1 MCCVWCEVFSPIISR
16 SEWDLAS
23 CQVVADTLFCLI
35 TQTSDH
41 VRGQAKQRNCSSY
54 VILPEKPEAQMRFGK
69 EIDKAE
75 QRKVSYVVL
84 PDYLDLF

>member
-1 MCCVWCEVFSPIISR
+1 M
-16 SEWDLAS
+16 
-23 CQVVADTLFCLI
+23 
-35 TQTSDH
+35 
-41 VRGQAKQRNCSSY
+41 RGQAKQRNCSSY
-54 VILPEKPEAQMRFGK
+54 VILPEKPEAQMRFGT